1 MIENLPDKT
10 VFTGEYLCFQK
21 YKVKIAVKAENKSE
35 LNEIRKRLKKTF
47 PNGLDAVDL
56 AEVEYF
62 FEIKKTAAIYN
73 AKKYE
78 FYLNTEKIFED
89 ENRVNFFDF
98 IESRLRLTV
107 AEFASERVFLH
118 AGVVGWNG
126 KAIIIPAKSFSGK
139 TTLVAELVK
148 KGAEYFSD
156 EYAVLDADAN
166 VEPFPKWLSMRGII
180 DETRQIEQPVKMFG
194 GVAAS
199 ETVAPGMILLA
210 TYCKEVG
217 NPKNWNLKPLKQGE
231 AVMELLPHTMSIRNN
246 PRFVLEVLNKLTNR
260 AIIVRTLRGEAA
272 DFAEPLLGFYESI
285 VKN

>member
-1 MIENLPDKT
+1 MTENVPAEKASPS
-10 VFTGEYLCFQK
+10 EYLCFQK
-21 YKVKIAVKAENKSE
+21 YNVKIAVKAENRSE
-35 LNEIRKRLKKTF
+35 LNEIRKRLRKTF
-47 PNGLDAVDL
+47 PNGLDSVDL
-56 AEVEYF
+56 GEVEYF
-62 FEIKKTAAIYN
+62 FEIKKTAAKYN
-73 AKKYE
+73 AEKYE

-89 ENRVNFFDF
+89 ENRKNFFDF

-107 AEFASERVFLH
+107 AEFAFERVFLH
-118 AGVVGWNG
+118 AGVVGWKG

-180 DETRQIEQPVKMFG
+180 DETRQVEQPVKMFG
-194 GVAAS
+194 GIAAS
-199 ETVAPGMILLA
+199 KTAAPGMILLA
-210 TYCKEVG
+210 TYCKESD
-217 NPKNWNLKPLKQGE
+217 NPENWDLKPLKQGE
-231 AVMELLPHTMSIRNN
+231 AIMELLPHTMSIRNN